1 MVPVKAIG
9 TFKLKEIGW
18 RMDNEK
24 EGMAFFVDQSGWNP
38 DLLSVGISHTLSK
51 SFFSSATR
59 TWMGMKNYRDVLG
72 NQAFWMAM
80 KNTCFFLVVSIL
92 VLLLLSLFVARI
104 LLKNS
109 IVNRIVKK
117 GLLIL
122 RICHKGSKS
131 GWGRC
136 GQIVFLHSAS
146 TNEKAI
152 FVHIAFCDHEW
163 V

>member
-1 MVPVKAIG
+1 MKKR
-9 TFKLKEIGW
+9 TW
-18 RMDNEK
+18 RFLWICLA
-24 EGMAFFVDQSGWNP
+24 GILIFYLWA
-38 DLLSVGISHTLSK
+38 LLILYRK

-109 IVNRIVKK
+109 IVNSIVKK

-122 RICHKGSKS
+122 RICHKGGKS